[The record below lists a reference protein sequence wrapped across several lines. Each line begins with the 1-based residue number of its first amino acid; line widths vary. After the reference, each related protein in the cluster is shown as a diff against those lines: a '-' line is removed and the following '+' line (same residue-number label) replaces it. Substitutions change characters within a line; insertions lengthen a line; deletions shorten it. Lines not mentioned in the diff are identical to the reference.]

1 MNYKLDKN
9 KRYLLACSYGPDSM
23 ALFDMLRKENIYF
36 EVAHVNYKLREEA
49 DFETESLK
57 NYCDELGI
65 KIHILINDKNLM
77 NSNVEA
83 KCRNIRYEFFRSL
96 YNNFDTLL
104 VAHHEDD
111 LIETFILQKRRKS
124 LVNYYGIKQESEGFG
139 MLIVRPLLDKKKKDL
154 QGYCDLNKIPYAID
168 KSNLENTYLRN
179 KIRHSIVEKMTEEE
193 RKNILQEIKIEN
205 NKLLAIKEKISQIDI
220 NNCQDLLSLNER
232 VFAFALTELARREKP
247 NASLSLNCTKEIRK
261 ILESN
266 KPNILFKINLSL
278 NFIKEYEKVY
288 FKANLSNYNYE
299 YVLEKPGKLDTPYF
313 SLDFTNGGENRNVF
327 DDSYPIKIRNAKKED
342 KYLIKNY
349 IKKANRLFIDWKMP
363 NSLRKRWPVIINKEG
378 KIIYIPRY
386 RKDFKPDN
394 TTNFIVK

>member
-36 EVAHVNYKLREEA
+36 EVAHVNYKLRDES

-65 KIHILINDKNLM
+65 KIHTLINEQNLM

-96 YNNFDTLL
+96 YKNFDALL

-111 LIETFILQKRRKS
+111 LIETFILQKKRKS

-139 MLIVRPLLDKKKKDL
+139 MLIVRPLLDKKKRDL
-154 QGYCDLNKIPYAID
+154 KGYCDFHKIPYAID

-179 KIRHSIVEKMTEEE
+179 KIRHSIVEKLTEGE
-193 RKNILQEIKIEN
+193 RKNILHEIKIEN

-232 VFAFALTELARREKP
+232 EFAFALTELSRREKP

-288 FKANLSNYNYE
+288 FRANLSSYNYE

-349 IKKANRLFIDWKMP
+349 IKKVNRLFIDWKMP